1 MAVVVSPTTYPGDGM
16 AWRGY
21 VSAAGT
27 VTVKVCAEIAG
38 TSAASTYNVRV
49 IQ

>member
-1 MAVVVSPTTYPGDGM
+1 MVVVATPATYPGDGIS
-16 AWRGY
+16 WTGY

-27 VTVKVCAEIAG
+27 VTVKVCASLAV
-38 TSAASTYNVRV
+38 TPKASAYNIRI